1 MNGYLKL
8 FFVAIAGAYLMAS
21 PSIHAQIKNIYN
33 SSEEDVAGITSL
45 MSAVISGDVDG
56 VKFFAKS
63 GAELVNQ
70 KNIGG
75 ATPLL
80 LACREGNLEI
90 VKILIDNGAN
100 INATDNEGWTP
111 LMRAALAGKK
121 DIIDLLITKNAQA
134 AGVNSIGESAIF
146 HATSS
151 DCNECL
157 RSMFRKFNFIKF
169 MDVSLLKSQLTD
181 SFTIA
186 KNHDNQVAQ
195 DILGVYLDRVTQAS
209 SLASVSTDQ
218 DKQVETSNPPVATKN
233 NSENVTEFFFKTD
246 LALVA
251 NNQDKQSATSS
262 PPAATKK
269 NSANVTEFIFKT
281 DEKEVKKTKVEDLS
295 PPLESKKNLAQEELS
310 QQEIIAK
317 KFKLIVG
324 AEGKFLNK
332 SKHKI
337 GVVKSEKSEARFVL
351 IEKNAKDVNSSD
363 VVEEIAV
370 VQSAPI
376 GGEIYKF
383 NRGPEGKL
391 IKRRVIKKNIVA
403 VRPASDSAVITASK
417 ILEPTTSTSAATA
430 PAAPSATAPTVVAP
444 LAKPQESVPQSPV
457 APQSK

>member
-1 MNGYLKL
+1 MNRYLKL
-8 FFVAIAGAYLMAS
+8 FFIAIAGACLLAS

-45 MSAVISGDVDG
+45 MSAVISGDIDG

-90 VKILIDNGAN
+90 AKILIDNGAN

-121 DIIDLLITKNAQA
+121 DVVDLLMTKDTQA
-134 AGVNSIGESAIF
+134 AAVNSIGESAIF

-157 RSMFRKFNFIKF
+157 SSMFRKFNFIKF
-169 MDVSLLKSQLTD
+169 MDISLLKNQLTD

-195 DILGVYLDRVTQAS
+195 NILSSYLDRVTKAS
-209 SLASVSTDQ
+209 SLASGAIDQ
-218 DKQVETSNPPVATKN
+218 DKQLLASDSSTATEKKPV
-233 NSENVTEFFFKTD
+233 
-246 LALVA
+246 
-251 NNQDKQSATSS
+251 
-262 PPAATKK
+262 
-269 NSANVTEFIFKT
+269 NVTEFILKT
-281 DEKEVKKTKVEDLS
+281 DGKKVKTTKVVDAS
-295 PPLESKKNLAQEELS
+295 PLLESKKKLTEGGLS
-310 QQEIIAK
+310 QQEILAK

-324 AEGKFLNK
+324 EET
-332 SKHKI
+332 KHKI
-337 GVVKSEKSEARFVL
+337 GVVKSEESEARFVL
-351 IEKNAKDVNSSD
+351 IEKNVKDDASVA
-363 VVEEIAV
+363 VEEISLA
-370 VQSAPI
+370 QSAPI
-376 GGEIYKF
+376 GSEIYKL

-391 IKRRVIKKNIVA
+391 IKRRPIKKNIVA
-403 VRPASDSAVITASK
+403 ARPASDSAVITTSK
-417 ILEPTTSTSAATA
+417 ILEPKTPTSVVTA
-430 PAAPSATAPTVVAP
+430 PAAVPASAPTDMAAP
-444 LAKPQESVPQSPV
+444 VAKPQEPV
-457 APQSK
+457 AQPPVANQPK

>member
-1 MNGYLKL
+1 MNLYLKL
-8 FFVAIAGAYLMAS
+8 FFIAIAGASLLAS
-21 PSIHAQIKNIYN
+21 PSINAQIKNIYN

-45 MSAVISGDVDG
+45 MSAVISGDIDG

-121 DIIDLLITKNAQA
+121 DVVDLLMTKDTQA
-134 AGVNSIGESAIF
+134 AAVNSIGESAIF

-157 RSMFRKFNFIKF
+157 SSMFRKFNFIKF
-169 MDVSLLKSQLTD
+169 MDVSLLKNQLTD

-195 DILGVYLDRVTQAS
+195 NILGSFLDRVMKAS
-209 SLASVSTDQ
+209 SLASGVINQ
-218 DKQVETSNPPVATKN
+218 DKQVLASDYSTVTEKKPV
-233 NSENVTEFFFKTD
+233 NVTEFVLKTD
-246 LALVA
+246 G
-251 NNQDKQSATSS
+251 
-262 PPAATKK
+262 KK
-269 NSANVTEFIFKT
+269 VKT
-281 DEKEVKKTKVEDLS
+281 TKVVDAS
-295 PPLESKKNLAQEELS
+295 PLFESKKEPTEGVIS

-324 AEGKFLNK
+324 AEGKLLNK
-332 SKHKI
+332 SNHKI
-337 GVVKSEKSEARFVL
+337 GVVKSEESEARFVL
-351 IEKNAKDVNSSD
+351 IEKNLKDDASV

-376 GGEIYKF
+376 GSEIYKL

-391 IKRRVIKKNIVA
+391 IKRKPIKKNIVA
-403 VRPASDSAVITASK
+403 VRPASNAGVITTSK
-417 ILEPTTSTSAATA
+417 IVEPTTSNSVVTA
-430 PAAPSATAPTVVAP
+430 PAAVSATAPNVVAP
-444 LAKPQESVPQSPV
+444 VAKPQEPAAQSPV
-457 APQSK
+457 ANQPK

>member
-1 MNGYLKL
+1 MNRYLKL
-8 FFVAIAGAYLMAS
+8 FFIAIAGACLLAS

-45 MSAVISGDVDG
+45 MSAVISGDIDG

-90 VKILIDNGAN
+90 AKILIDNGAN

-121 DIIDLLITKNAQA
+121 DVVDLLMTKDTQA
-134 AGVNSIGESAIF
+134 AAVNSIGESAIF

-157 RSMFRKFNFIKF
+157 SSIFRKFNFIKF
-169 MDVSLLKSQLTD
+169 MDISLLKNQLTD

-195 DILGVYLDRVTQAS
+195 NILGSYLDRVTKAS
-209 SLASVSTDQ
+209 SLASGAIDQ
-218 DKQVETSNPPVATKN
+218 DKQLLASDSSTATEKKPV
-233 NSENVTEFFFKTD
+233 NVMEFILKTD
-246 LALVA
+246 G
-251 NNQDKQSATSS
+251 
-262 PPAATKK
+262 KK
-269 NSANVTEFIFKT
+269 VKT
-281 DEKEVKKTKVEDLS
+281 TKVVDAS
-295 PPLESKKNLAQEELS
+295 PLLESKKKLTEGGLS
-310 QQEIIAK
+310 QQEILAK

-324 AEGKFLNK
+324 EEGKLVNK
-332 SKHKI
+332 TKHKI
-337 GVVKSEKSEARFVL
+337 GVVKSEESEARFVL
-351 IEKNAKDVNSSD
+351 IEKNVKDDASVA
-363 VVEEIAV
+363 VEEISLA
-370 VQSAPI
+370 QSAPI
-376 GGEIYKF
+376 GSEIYKL

-391 IKRRVIKKNIVA
+391 IKRRPIKKNIVA
-403 VRPASDSAVITASK
+403 ARPASDSAVITTSK
-417 ILEPTTSTSAATA
+417 ILEPKTPTSVVTA
-430 PAAPSATAPTVVAP
+430 PAAVPASAPTDMAAP
-444 LAKPQESVPQSPV
+444 VAKPQEPV
-457 APQSK
+457 AQPPVANQPK

>member
-1 MNGYLKL
+1 MSRYLKL
-8 FFVAIAGAYLMAS
+8 FLVAIAGTSLLAS

-45 MSAVISGDVDG
+45 MSAVISGDIDG

-63 GAELVNQ
+63 GPDLVNQ

-100 INATDNEGWTP
+100 INVTDNEGWTP

-121 DIIDLLITKNAQA
+121 DVVDLLMTKDTQA
-134 AGVNSIGESAIF
+134 AAINSIGESAIF

-157 RSMFRKFNFIKF
+157 SSIFRKFNFIKF
-169 MDVSLLKSQLTD
+169 MDISLLKNQLTD

-195 DILGVYLDRVTQAS
+195 NILGSYLDRVTKAS
-209 SLASVSTDQ
+209 SLASGAIDQ
-218 DKQVETSNPPVATKN
+218 DKQVLASD
-233 NSENVTEFFFKTD
+233 SSNVTEFVFKT
-246 LALVA
+246 
-251 NNQDKQSATSS
+251 NG
-262 PPAATKK
+262 KK
-269 NSANVTEFIFKT
+269 VKT
-281 DEKEVKKTKVEDLS
+281 TKVVDAS
-295 PPLESKKNLAQEELS
+295 PLFESKKKLTEEDLS
-310 QQEIIAK
+310 QQEIFAK
-317 KFKLIVG
+317 KFKLIIG
-324 AEGKFLNK
+324 AEGKLVNK
-332 SKHKI
+332 SKNKI
-337 GVVKSEKSEARFVL
+337 AVVKSEESEAEFVL
-351 IEKNAKDVNSSD
+351 IEKNAKDVVFE

-376 GGEIYKF
+376 GSEIYKF

-391 IKRRVIKKNIVA
+391 IKRRAIKKHIVA
-403 VRPASDSAVITASK
+403 GRPASDSTVITKSK
-417 ILEPTTSTSAATA
+417 ILEPTTPTSIVTA
-430 PAAPSATAPTVVAP
+430 PAAVSATAPTVIVAP
-444 LAKPQESVPQSPV
+444 AAKPQESVPQSPV

>member
-1 MNGYLKL
+1 MNRYLKL
-8 FFVAIAGAYLMAS
+8 FFVAIAGASLLAS

-45 MSAVISGDVDG
+45 MSAVISGDIDG

-121 DIIDLLITKNAQA
+121 DVVDLLMEKDTQA
-134 AGVNSIGESAIF
+134 AAVNSIGESAIF

-157 RSMFRKFNFIKF
+157 SSIFRKFNFIKF
-169 MDVSLLKSQLTD
+169 MDISLLKNQLTD

-186 KNHDNQVAQ
+186 KNHNNQVAQ
-195 DILGVYLDRVTQAS
+195 NILGSYLDRVTKAS
-209 SLASVSTDQ
+209 SLASGAIDQ
-218 DKQVETSNPPVATKN
+218 DKQVLVA
-233 NSENVTEFFFKTD
+233 SDSSNVTEKKPANVAKFVLKTD
-246 LALVA
+246 G
-251 NNQDKQSATSS
+251 
-262 PPAATKK
+262 KK
-269 NSANVTEFIFKT
+269 VKT
-281 DEKEVKKTKVEDLS
+281 TKVVDASTLF
-295 PPLESKKNLAQEELS
+295 ESKKKFTEEDLS
-310 QQEIIAK
+310 QQEILAK

-324 AEGKFLNK
+324 AEGKLVNK

-337 GVVKSEKSEARFVL
+337 GVVKSEESEVRFVL
-351 IEKNAKDVNSSD
+351 IEKNVKDDASVAM
-363 VVEEIAV
+363 EEIAV

-376 GGEIYKF
+376 GSEIYKF

-391 IKRRVIKKNIVA
+391 IKRKPIKKNIVA
-403 VRPASDSAVITASK
+403 VRPASNAAVITTSK
-417 ILEPTTSTSAATA
+417 IVEPATSNSAVTA
-430 PAAPSATAPTVVAP
+430 PAAVSATAPNVVAP
-444 LAKPQESVPQSPV
+444 VEKPQEPVAQSPV
-457 APQSK
+457 ANQPK